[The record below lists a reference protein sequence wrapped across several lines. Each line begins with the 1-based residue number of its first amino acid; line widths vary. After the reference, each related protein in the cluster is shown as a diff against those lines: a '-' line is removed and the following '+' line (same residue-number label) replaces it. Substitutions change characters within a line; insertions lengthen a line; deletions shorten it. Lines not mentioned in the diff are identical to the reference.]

1 MSVYYKIKRVLN
13 IKFVFLQ
20 IKHPPRVFFCNIC
33 NRYRILVRTD
43 KAIRHGSRCLTCH
56 STAHHRGLVGAINNH
71 LNLNDLKETNVY
83 EISAHG
89 ALFNFFKKFRKKYKF
104 FFYFSE
110 FLDSWEEGKTYNG
123 VRCENIEKLTFEN
136 NFFSLITST
145 GLMEHVENDVKGFSE
160 IYRVLKPNGYYIF
173 TVPLSVKTKKTL
185 ERAKR
190 RKDGTINYI
199 LAPLYH
205 GDPFR
210 GASGVFTWRS
220 YGADIIEKL
229 TKIGFEANIELTF
242 LKEINESMPV
252 VVAQKK

>member
-1 MSVYYKIKRVLN
+1 MSLYYKIKRVLN
-13 IKFVFLQ
+13 INFFFLQ
-20 IKHPPRVFFCNIC
+20 FRHPPKVFYCNIC
-33 NRYRILVRTD
+33 DRYRILIRTD

-71 LNLNDLKETNVY
+71 LNLKDLREVNVY

-89 ALFNFFKKFRKKYKF
+89 AIFNFFKKLQKKYNF

-110 FLDSWEEGKTYNG
+110 FLDNWEEGRTYNG
-123 VRCENIEKLTFEN
+123 VRCENIERLTFKD
-136 NFFSLITST
+136 NFFLLITST
-145 GLMEHVENDVKGFSE
+145 GLMEHVENDINGFYE
-160 IYRVLKPNGYYIF
+160 IYRVLKPDGYYIF
-173 TVPLSVKTKKTL
+173 TVPLSVQTKKTL

-190 RKDGTINYI
+190 RADGSINNI

-220 YGADIIEKL
+220 YGADIVKKL
-229 TKIGFEANIELTF
+229 TKIGFKANIELIF
-242 LKEINESMPV
+242 LKELNEAMPV